1 MHLVLVSRGSAKRA
15 EELLAEQDVI
25 LEDLAWQ
32 RELEMWEVIE

>member
-1 MHLVLVSRGSAKRA
+1 MHLVLVSRGNAKRT
-15 EELLAEQDVI
+15 EELLAEQDGI